1 MEILVNL
8 FEAIVN
14 GIIALLYSYNET
26 TTIIYGQGLL
36 TVVFSSYIVKSIIK
50 NFSFNTNGIIGTIL
64 SNIIT
69 KPVNKLLDYCS
80 NKFLKI

>member
-8 FEAIVN
+8 LEATDN
-14 GIIALLYSYNET
+14 GIRALLFGYNET

-36 TVVFSSYIVKSIIK
+36 TVVFSPYIVKSIIE
-50 NFSFNTNGIIGTIL
+50 NICFNTNDIIGTIL

-69 KPVNKLLDYCS
+69 QPVNKLLDYCS

>member
-8 FEAIVN
+8 FEATAN
-14 GIIALLYSYNET
+14 GIRVLLFGYNET

-36 TVVFSSYIVKSIIK
+36 TVVFSAYIVKSIIK
-50 NFSFNTNGIIGTIL
+50 NISFNTNDIIGTIL

-69 KPVNKLLDYCS
+69 QPVNKLLDYCS

>member
-8 FEAIVN
+8 FEATIN
-14 GIIALLYSYNET
+14 GFRVLLFGYNET

-50 NFSFNTNGIIGTIL
+50 NISFNTNDIIGSIL

-69 KPVNKLLDYCS
+69 QPINKLLDYCS
-80 NKFLKI
+80 NKYLKI

>member
-8 FEAIVN
+8 FEATVN
-14 GIIALLYSYNET
+14 GIRVLLFGYNET
-26 TTIIYGQGLL
+26 TTIIHGQGLL

-50 NFSFNTNGIIGTIL
+50 NISFNTNDIIGTIL

-69 KPVNKLLDYCS
+69 QPVNKLLDYCS